1 MNKVSLTETELNEIK
16 VGEAITLTAV
26 LAVMTISILAVVV
39 YRLFVSKSSTIKMP
53 GGWQFTW
60 K

>member
-1 MNKVSLTETELNEIK
+1 MNKVSLTEAELNEIK

-26 LAVMTISILAVVV
+26 LAVMAISILAVVV
-39 YRLFVSKSSTIKMP
+39 YRLFTSKSSTIKMP

>member
-1 MNKVSLTETELNEIK
+1 MNKVSLTEAELNEIR

-26 LAVMTISILAVVV
+26 LAVMAISILAVVV
-39 YRLFVSKSSTIKMP
+39 YRLFTSKSSTIKLP

>member
-1 MNKVSLTETELNEIK
+1 MNKVSLTEAELNEIK

-26 LAVMTISILAVVV
+26 LAVMAISILAVVV
-39 YRLFVSKSSTIKMP
+39 YRLFVSKSSTIKIP
-53 GGWQFTW
+53 GGWSFTW

>member
-1 MNKVSLTETELNEIK
+1 MNRVALTDSELDNIR
-16 VGEAITLTAV
+16 VGEAITIAAVMAVMVIAITAV
-26 LAVMTISILAVVV
+26 CV
-39 YRLFVSKSSTIKMP
+39 YRLFMSKSSTIKLP

>member
-26 LAVMTISILAVVV
+26 LAVMAISILAGVV
-39 YRLFVSKSSTIKMP
+39 YRLFTSKSSTIKMP

>member
-1 MNKVSLTETELNEIK
+1 MNKVSLTEAELNEIK

-26 LAVMTISILAVVV
+26 LAIMAISILAVVV
-39 YRLFVSKSSTIKMP
+39 YRLFVSKSSTIKIP
-53 GGWQFTW
+53 GGWSFTW

>member
-1 MNKVSLTETELNEIK
+1 MKKVALTDCEIDNIK

-26 LAVMTISILAVVV
+26 MAILVISIITVVI
-39 YRLFVSKSSTIKMP
+39 YRIFTSKSSTIKLP

>member
-26 LAVMTISILAVVV
+26 LAVMAISILAVVV
-39 YRLFVSKSSTIKMP
+39 YRMFVSKSSTIKLP
-53 GGWQFTW
+53 GGWSFTW
-60 K
+60 S

>member
-1 MNKVSLTETELNEIK
+1 MNKVSLTDAELNEIK

-26 LAVMTISILAVVV
+26 LAVMAISILAVVV
-39 YRLFVSKSSTIKMP
+39 YRLFVSKSSTIKIP
-53 GGWQFTW
+53 GGWSFTW

>member
-1 MNKVSLTETELNEIK
+1 MYKVALSENELDSIR
-16 VGEAITLTAV
+16 VGEAITIA
-26 LAVMTISILAVVV
+26 AVMAILVISIVTVVV
-39 YRLFVSKSSTIKMP
+39 YRLFTSKSSTIKLP

>member
-26 LAVMTISILAVVV
+26 LAVMAISILAVVV
-39 YRLFVSKSSTIKMP
+39 YRLFTSKSSTIKMP